1 MYAPTELHK
10 TEETPIRDGSSGS
23 RKYIRRFRRG
33 ESTAFV
39 ELIDSLKPKMRGAA
53 RAITRNPDDT
63 DDVIQS
69 AIVKAYSHFGQL
81 RSNDKVAHWLMRIT
95 VNEARLHRRLAYNRL
110 SSSFDSA
117 PLQTQLMDPHH
128 LALESLIREE
138 GRRIV
143 RKVIRRLEPHFRQ
156 VLILH
161 YWKQAQVRDMSRVL
175 GISESNVKTRLY
187 RARQRVLTLL
197 NSTRE
202 FDSIKGIASL

>member
-39 ELIDSLKPKMRGAA
+39 ELIDSLKPKMREAA

-81 RSNDKVAHWLMRIT
+81 RSDDKVAHWLMRIT
-95 VNEARLHRRLAYNRL
+95 VNEARQNRRLAYNRL
-110 SSSFDSA
+110 SSIFNINI
-117 PLQTQLMDPHH
+117 
-128 LALESLIREE
+128 LESC
-138 GRRIV
+138 
-143 RKVIRRLEPHFRQ
+143 
-156 VLILH
+156 
-161 YWKQAQVRDMSRVL
+161 
-175 GISESNVKTRLY
+175 
-187 RARQRVLTLL
+187 
-197 NSTRE
+197 
-202 FDSIKGIASL
+202 